1 MTAEPPDSK
10 GPSDSEGLLGLLD
23 RVLERAG
30 PREAVEA
37 FGIDE
42 TETEIHAYDGDVE
55 SLASA
60 RTRGVGVRLVTG
72 QRIGYAYTADL
83 TEPALDDVLAQARA
97 NAAVATPD
105 EGNVLPEAAPVTE
118 MPELVDPGLA
128 AASPEEKTGLAV
140 RLEQTT
146 RNADE
151 RIKGVDSARYGDG
164 DTYAAVASTT
174 GMRQAYR
181 RTDCFVVVEALAE
194 AEGNSTSAYGLSVA
208 RRPDALDVDAAA
220 GEAAS
225 RATRLLGGRKPA
237 SARIP
242 VILDPF
248 VTASLLGV
256 LAGGLTGEAVQKGR
270 SLFADKIGEQL
281 GGAHLSLVD
290 DGRRLD
296 GLAAAPW
303 DGEGVPTGRTAL
315 IDGGIL
321 AGFLH
326 NTRTAARGGTASTG
340 NASRSGFKS
349 PPGVSPT
356 NLFLEP
362 GPRRPEELVAEAGE
376 AFYCQQVL
384 GVHSG
389 ASPVTGDVSVGAA
402 GLMVRDGAFAEPV
415 REASIAG
422 TVPRMLAGI
431 QAVGSDLRFLPFGG
445 GMGGTTVLVEGMTVS
460 GA

>member
-1 MTAEPPDSK
+1 M
-10 GPSDSEGLLGLLD
+10 SDELLDLLD
-23 RVLERAG
+23 RVVDRAR
-30 PREAVEA
+30 PDEAVEA
-37 FGIDE
+37 FGVDE
-42 TETEIHAYDGDVE
+42 TETEIHAYSGDVE
-55 SLASA
+55 SLTSA
-60 RTRGVGVRLVTG
+60 RTRGVGIRLVTG
-72 QRIGYAYTADL
+72 QRMGYAYSADL
-83 TEPALDDVLAQARA
+83 TEPALDDALEQARA
-97 NAAVATPD
+97 NAAVATAD
-105 EGNVLPEAAPVTE
+105 EGNVLPGAGPVTE

-128 AASPEEKTGLAV
+128 EASPEEKAELAV
-140 RLEQTT
+140 RLERTA
-146 RNADE
+146 RAADD
-151 RIKGVDSARYGDG
+151 RIKGVDAARYGDS
-164 DTYAAVASTT
+164 DLSAAIASST
-174 GMRQAYR
+174 GIRQAYR

-194 AEGNSTSAYGLSVA
+194 SEGGTTSAYGLSVA

-220 GEAAS
+220 AEAVT

-237 SARIP
+237 SARLP

-270 SLFADKIGEQL
+270 SLFADKVGEQL
-281 GGAHLSLVD
+281 GGEHLALVD

-296 GLAAAPW
+296 ALAAAPW

-315 IDGGIL
+315 LDGGVL
-321 AGFLH
+321 SGFLH
-326 NTRTAARGGTASTG
+326 NTRTAVRGGTASTG

-356 NLFLEP
+356 NLYFEP
-362 GPRRPEELVAEAGE
+362 GPRRPEELLADAGE

-402 GLMVRDGAFAEPV
+402 GLMVRAGGFAEPV

-422 TVPRMLAGI
+422 TVPGMLAGI
-431 QAVGSDLRFLPFGG
+431 AEVGADLRFLPFGG
-445 GMGGTTVLVEGMTVS
+445 GMGGATVLVDGMTVS